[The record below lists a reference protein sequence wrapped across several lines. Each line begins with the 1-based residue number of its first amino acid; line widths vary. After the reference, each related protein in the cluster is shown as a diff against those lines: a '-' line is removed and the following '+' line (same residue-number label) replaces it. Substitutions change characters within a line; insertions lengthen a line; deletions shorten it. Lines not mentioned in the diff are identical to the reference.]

1 MSVLAGVEPILDQL
15 FDEIDLE
22 REFLDFFRD
31 NHEHFAPHA
40 NSELGDADDAAG
52 GGGGEHDS
60 DEHPH
65 LWKQL
70 HGEYCAR
77 FEQIIEG
84 WVATHTDLTLQQF
97 FEKVN
102 EADDAEDDDGAVA
115 VLISITE
122 YGRFVRRMKS
132 EARKFADA
140 QREAKDMGLF

>member
-1 MSVLAGVEPILDQL
+1 MSVLAGSTVLDQL

-22 REFLDFFRD
+22 KEFLDFFRE
-31 NHEHFAPHA
+31 HHQHFAEGHA
-40 NSELGDADDAAG
+40 ATGGELSDDDQIG
-52 GGGGEHDS
+52 GGAADT

-65 LWKQL
+65 IWKTL

-77 FEQIIEG
+77 FEQVIEG
-84 WVATHTDLTLQQF
+84 WVTTHTDLTLQQF

-102 EADDAEDDDGAVA
+102 EADDREDDDGAVA

-122 YGRFVRRMKS
+122 YARFVAKMKA
-132 EARKFADA
+132 EAKKFVEA